1 MQDEAVST
9 HTEQLRALTAELA
22 RQDSEFARTCRTLT
36 ELADVT
42 LRVSEADLRA
52 IAEATATCPPA
63 PSPAP
68 SPWRGARC

>member
-1 MQDEAVST
+1 MQDDSGCA
-9 HTEQLRALTAELA
+9 HTERLRALAAELG
-22 RQDSEFARTCRTLT
+22 RQDSELARTYRTLT

-52 IAEATATCPPA
+52 IAEATAAGPPA
-63 PSPAP
+63 SSPTP

>member
-1 MQDEAVST
+1 MPDDSDST
-9 HTEQLRALTAELA
+9 HTERLRALAAELSRQDGELA
-22 RQDSEFARTCRTLT
+22 RTYRTLT
-36 ELADVT
+36 ELADAS

>member
-1 MQDEAVST
+1 MQNEAVST
-9 HTEQLRALTAELA
+9 HTERLRALAAELG
-22 RQDSEFARTCRTLT
+22 RQDSELARTYRTLT
-36 ELADVT
+36 EFADVT

-52 IAEATATCPPA
+52 IAEATATPA